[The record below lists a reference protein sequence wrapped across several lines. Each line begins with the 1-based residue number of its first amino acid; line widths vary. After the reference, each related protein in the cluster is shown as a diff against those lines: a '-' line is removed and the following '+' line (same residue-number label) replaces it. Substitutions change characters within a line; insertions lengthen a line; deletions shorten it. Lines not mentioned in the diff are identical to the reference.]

1 MTNKLILLNGLARSG
16 KDTCA
21 GICKEVFKVFGQESQ
36 IIHFYD
42 PLKGAVDSMFRFDE
56 RHRDGE
62 LKESDIII
70 RTDCIT
76 IMSAIKSTLSSANS
90 PYLYMSDKELNDVC
104 LELSHKFIQMLYED
118 AGEEKDLGE
127 GRLIIS
133 PRRIYQLYGTELMRV
148 HFDQNIWINFA
159 EKAYEHGLE
168 RGMVTIISDLRFDNE
183 AEWSKKKGGLIFSV
197 QSDSTPA
204 KVAAHSSENGISPS
218 FIDSYITN
226 NKEDGLDPLKQKIS
240 DLLHTWGFLSS
251 VTTVI
256 DYRKVDIK
264 LLPGRVL
271 VGRYNVAQA
280 LLVDLKAEQ
289 EQLGLDCH
297 DSYRLQ
303 LRLDIKELERILL
316 GINTELLRRTNG

>member
-1 MTNKLILLNGLARSG
+1 MSNKLILLNGLARSG

-21 GICKEVFKVFGQESQ
+21 GICKEVFKVFSQESQ

-42 PLKGAVDSMFRFDE
+42 PLKGAVDAMFCFDE
-56 RHRDGE
+56 RHHDGE
-62 LKESDIII
+62 LKEADVIVKL
-70 RTDCIT
+70 DWYT
-76 IMSAIKSTLSSANS
+76 IMSSIKSTLLSANS
-90 PYLYMSDKELNDVC
+90 PYSHMSD
-104 LELSHKFIQMLYED
+104 LELTGVCSELAHEFVQMLYKD
-118 AGEEKDLGE
+118 AGKEKDLGD

-148 HFDQNIWINFA
+148 NFDQDIWIKFA
-159 EKAYEHGLE
+159 EKAYENGLA
-168 RGMVTIISDLRFDNE
+168 RGLVTIISDLRFDNE
-183 AEWSKKKGGLIFSV
+183 AIWCKKKGGLIFSV
-197 QSDSTPA
+197 QSDSTPV
-204 KVAAHSSENGISPS
+204 KVAAHSSENGISAS

-240 DLLHTWGFLSS
+240 DLLHTWGLLSS

-280 LLVDLKAEQ
+280 LLVDLKAEL
-289 EQLGLDCH
+289 EQLELDCH
-297 DSYRLQ
+297 ESYRLQ
-303 LRLDIKELERILL
+303 LRLDTKELERILL